1 MNLRGVLS
9 TALAACSLV
18 MFTSTPR
25 THAQTGQAGQAI
37 QKIEQISRQLNL
49 TPEQKAQL
57 VPILRA
63 EAPQVKAIKSDTTL
77 TRLQKME
84 RLKAL
89 HDQTDPQVKSILN
102 PDQYQKLQEI
112 RRSELET
119 AIRNR
124 KSQ

>member
-1 MNLRGVLS
+1 
-9 TALAACSLV
+9 